1 MYALSP
7 TFLAVLVVAGCLQT
21 GQSTFA
27 GEAPSEPRGVT
38 CSTLGIAVGYG
49 GGTSVLDIVPAGI
62 EVLDLGPQAAIEL
75 VSSCLKLLLVDGF
88 GCLLLLR

>member
-27 GEAPSEPRGVT
+27 GEAPSDPRGVT
-38 CSTLGIAVGYG
+38 CSTLGVDAGYG
-49 GGTSVLDIVPAGI
+49 GGISVLDIVPDGVEI
-62 EVLDLGPQAAIEL
+62 LDFQSQAAKEL
-75 VSSCLKLLLVDGF
+75 MSLMILLV
-88 GCLLLLR
+88 CCC